1 MGGQPGKPK
10 PPGDPPGPREP
21 QRPPPVEEPP
31 RPIPVPPVDRP
42 PPPMQVY
49 PEPLLDHGAA
59 GRMPSEPARRA
70 CPPLSQLSAAHRAVD
85 AGLGGLF
92 HQLSLEPARRYTP
105 TPSVDRVLML
115 EPAVELAQHRCR
127 IGRSFITVRARPER
141 ALEEVAIPR
150 RRQEFAPVQGHQA
163 GSSWPM
169 HLRP

>member
-10 PPGDPPGPREP
+10 PPGNPPGPREP

-49 PEPLLDHGAA
+49 PEPLLDHGP

-70 CPPLSQLSAAHRAVD
+70 CPAAIAVSAAHRAVD

-92 HQLSLEPARRYTP
+92 HQLSLEPARRHTP

-127 IGRSFITVRARPER
+127 IGRSFITVRVRPER
-141 ALEEVAIPR
+141 VLEEVAIPR

>member
-49 PEPLLDHGAA
+49 PERCLTTAP
-59 GRMPSEPARRA
+59 GRMPSEPAR
-70 CPPLSQLSAAHRAVD
+70 RAVD

-92 HQLSLEPARRYTP
+92 HQLSLEPARRHTP

-115 EPAVELAQHRCR
+115 EPAVELAQHR
-127 IGRSFITVRARPER
+127 RAVFQATPTGY
-141 ALEEVAIPR
+141 R
-150 RRQEFAPVQGHQA
+150 RRAGWPEGRRLPPANFARFSA
-163 GSSWPM
+163 GLLCFPEIAPRLSVRNLF
-169 HLRP
+169 HLAASLQLA